1 MEARMSKTLLYLYI
15 PFVLYSLISFVFKL
29 NAPLDLYAMIF
40 FRGDIL
46 VSIVFSMLGVFPL
59 LYLVILLSYQKQK
72 LYVYVL
78 FALGFMLGGFVLLP
92 ALMTLNQVPKKET
105 RHLKLLTIILPII
118 LIIMLL
124 IGILLG
130 SLDVYINEFLTNRFV
145 NIMTIDL
152 IVLILTPYV
161 LGEKGFPFINYTKL
175 VD

>member
-1 MEARMSKTLLYLYI
+1 MEARMSKKLLYLYV
-15 PFVLYSLISFVFKL
+15 PFIIYSLISFLFPL
-29 NAPLDLYAMIF
+29 NAPVDLNAMIF

-59 LYLVILLSYQKQK
+59 LYVVILLSYQKQK

-92 ALMTLNQVPKKET
+92 ALMTLHQEPKKEN
-105 RHLKLLTIILPII
+105 RLLKLLTIILPMT

-130 SLDVYINEFLTNRFV
+130 NLDVYINEFLTNRFV
-145 NIMTIDL
+145 HIMTIDL

-161 LGEKGFPFINYTKL
+161 LGEKGLPFINYTNL